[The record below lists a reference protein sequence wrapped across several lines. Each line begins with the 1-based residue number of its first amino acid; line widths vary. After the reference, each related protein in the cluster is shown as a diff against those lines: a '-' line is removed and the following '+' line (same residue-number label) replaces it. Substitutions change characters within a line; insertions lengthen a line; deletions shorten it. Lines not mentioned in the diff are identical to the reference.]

1 MRLDRFISNVTSFSR
16 KEVKARIL
24 QRRVKVDGAIIK
36 DCKYAVNENSLVLLD
51 DMPVEAQASRY
62 FMLYKPAGYISATK
76 DANQPTALDLLDE
89 PNKHQL
95 HIAGRLDID
104 TTGLLIIT
112 DDGQWSH
119 RLTSPNSN
127 KPKVYLVDTAE
138 SITPESIAQF
148 EKGVYLKY
156 EDQTTKPAHLEI
168 LSDKQ
173 ARLSIYEGKYHQVK
187 RMFGAMGN
195 KVVALHRERIGDIK
209 LDALLTSGEYRAL
222 NTAEIE
228 TI

>member
-1 MRLDRFISNVTSFSR
+1 MRLDLFIRNVTSFSR

-95 HIAGRLDID
+95 HIAI
-104 TTGLLIIT
+104 
-112 DDGQWSH
+112 
-119 RLTSPNSN
+119 
-127 KPKVYLVDTAE
+127 
-138 SITPESIAQF
+138 
-148 EKGVYLKY
+148 
-156 EDQTTKPAHLEI
+156 
-168 LSDKQ
+168 
-173 ARLSIYEGKYHQVK
+173 GKRQ
-187 RMFGAMGN
+187 
-195 KVVALHRERIGDIK
+195 KVVSLKEQIVRVTLAQSLER
-209 LDALLTSGEYRAL
+209 LQPFTE
-222 NTAEIE
+222 
-228 TI
+228 